1 MANRDIITRAGKGA
15 PINATE
21 HDKNIN
27 SWNTTVEA
35 IATATYTVVYTDQNK
50 ILELNNAAMV
60 VTLDL
65 IATIAAAID
74 TGAFKVTLRN
84 INAADATVNVTA
96 PDTMDADANNNTT
109 SMTLSQ
115 YQIVTF
121 ETDAA
126 GTKWMKLSS
135 GASFGPTIP
144 LEVYNAVVIND
155 LTVHNDTILGDDAG
169 DTVTITGTVGIIGDT
184 TITGDL
190 TVTGNLDF
198 IDPSV
203 ENNAVVQNAA
213 GSVKDAGYPLTIIT
227 EFLSGPISIVQGGT
241 SGAMAHSLGGLP
253 SWVNLWLE
261 CVVDDTANSGL
272 TVGDFVLYKSGGAF
286 NNQSSD
292 PNPSGLQV
300 AFTTT
305 NASVRFADNAEILSL
320 LKQSDGTRADIGQ
333 TSPESS
339 FRLHVNAWRIA
350 TLTFP

>member
-1 MANRDIITRAGKGA
+1 MANRDIITRAGKGV
-15 PINATE
+15 PITATE

-27 SWNTTVEA
+27 SWNTTVEVVS
-35 IATATYTVVYTDQNK
+35 TATRTVVYTDQNK

-74 TGAFKVTLRN
+74 TGSFKVTLRN
-84 INAADATVNVTA
+84 INAAAATVNVTG

-115 YQIVTF
+115 YQVVTF
-121 ETDAA
+121 ETDGA

-144 LEVYNAVVIND
+144 LEVYNAIVIND
-155 LTVHNDTILGDDAG
+155 LTVSGDTILGNAPG
-169 DTVTITGTVGIIGDT
+169 DTLTVTGTSTFNGDVT
-184 TITGDL
+184 VDGAL

-198 IDPSV
+198 IDPST

-213 GSVKDAGYPLTIIT
+213 GSVKDAGYKLTIVT

-241 SGAMAHSLGGLP
+241 SGPMVHGLGGLP
-253 SWVNLWLE
+253 SWWSAWLE

-272 TVGDFVLYKSGGAF
+272 TVGDFVPYKSGGSF

-292 PNPSGLQV
+292 ANPAGLQV
-300 AFTTT
+300 VFT
-305 NASVRFADNAEILSL
+305 ASSANVRFANKTEILSL
-320 LKQSDGTRADIGQ
+320 LKQSDGSKADIGS

-339 FRLHVNAWRIA
+339 FRLHVNAWRIE
-350 TLTFP
+350 TLFP